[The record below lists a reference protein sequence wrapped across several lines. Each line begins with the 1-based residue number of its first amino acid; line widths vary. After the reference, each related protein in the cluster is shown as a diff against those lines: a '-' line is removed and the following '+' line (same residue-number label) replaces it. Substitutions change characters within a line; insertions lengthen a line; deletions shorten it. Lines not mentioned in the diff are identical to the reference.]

1 MEKAPRATPSDA
13 LHCVSRSILRVLP
26 RGLLGAVLSL
36 PCFLSTRIRQ
46 LCTAGTVF
54 RARNDDID
62 SCLVILT
69 YSYRHTRRV
78 VYHVEC
84 TTSSGTRAAFALY
97 QATPSTAHCVE
108 VLLWRLRAGEY
119 YKALRAAR
127 IVAFLRLPEM
137 H

>member
-1 MEKAPRATPSDA
+1 MEQAPRATPSDVF
-13 LHCVSRSILRVLP
+13 HCVSRSILRVLP

-46 LCTAGTVF
+46 PCTADTVF

-62 SCLVILT
+62 SCLGILT

-97 QATPSTAHCVE
+97 QATLSTALCVE
-108 VLLWRLRAGEY
+108 VLLWRVRAGEY
-119 YKALRAAR
+119 YKALREAR
-127 IVAFLRLPEM
+127 IVAFPRLPEM